1 MTIPHSLHAGRL
13 TATTRFAVIAG
24 KLIKYGFG
32 SLLAQLGVSRF
43 PWNCRRA
50 CTLSKELTPAA
61 RLRRVIEELGPAPV
75 KIGQLLSMRPD
86 LIPLEL
92 CDELKG
98 LQEDVRRER
107 FEDVRRV
114 VEDAYG
120 TTLEKLFSDFEKEP
134 VAAASLS
141 QVHRAHRKDTGALVA
156 VKVRRPGI
164 RKILAADLEIM
175 AFLAGL
181 ANERVV
187 ALRTA
192 RLPDVVAEVR
202 KSVLREIDFTNEAR
216 SMLFFN
222 QIFADE
228 PRVFAPEVHRD
239 LARESV
245 LVMDFVQGQ
254 RLDMFQGP
262 PEARRDLALLGLN
275 AAVRQMLEHGFFHAD
290 PHLGNLRVV
299 DGDRL
304 CFFDFGMCGRLT
316 PAMRAAL
323 VDYIVALAKNDADK
337 VAQVAMEMAV
347 SVPPLMDV
355 QRFQADIMFIL
366 EGMRVPLGEVN
377 LGRFLLDLTNLCRD
391 YGIFLRSDYILMA
404 RALLSIEAA
413 GRAIDPDFDSVEAL
427 RPVAA
432 RYAVRRLIPGLSD
445 KSMLNDLE
453 QRMDELVNLPKR
465 LTKLLDTAVAGKLAV
480 ELHQSDFGQLP
491 GQLRMIGNRLGG
503 ALITAAL
510 IIGSALVYISDVG
523 PHWNGVPALGL
534 AGFSV
539 SGLLGLWL
547 AWKMFR
553 GT

>member
-1 MTIPHSLHAGRL
+1 MSMNHSLHAGRL
-13 TATTRFAVIAG
+13 TATSRFAVIAG

-50 CTLSKELTPAA
+50 CTLSKDMTPSA

-107 FEDVRRV
+107 FEDVRAV
-114 VEDAYG
+114 VEEAYG
-120 TTLEKLFSDFEKEP
+120 TALENLFIEFEAEP

-141 QVHRAHRKDTGALVA
+141 QVHRARRKDTGALVA
-156 VKVRRPGI
+156 VKVQRPGI

-181 ANERVV
+181 ANERIIS
-187 ALRTA
+187 LRTA
-192 RLPDVVAEVR
+192 RLPDIVAEVH
-202 KSVLREIDFTNEAR
+202 KSILRELDFTNEAR
-216 SMLFFN
+216 SMLLFN
-222 QIFADE
+222 QIFAEE
-228 PRVFAPEVHRD
+228 PRVFAPDVHPD

-245 LVMDFVQGQ
+245 LVMSFVQGR
-254 RLDMFQGP
+254 RLDMFHGD
-262 PEARRDLALLGLN
+262 PETRRDLALLGLN
-275 AAVRQMLEHGFFHAD
+275 ATVRQMLEYGFFHAD
-290 PHLGNLRVV
+290 PHLGNLKIV
-299 DGDRL
+299 DEDKI

-316 PAMRAAL
+316 PDMRSAL
-323 VDYIVALAKNDADK
+323 VDYIVALAKNDPTR
-337 VAQVAMEMAV
+337 VAQVAMDMAV
-347 SVPPLMDV
+347 SVPPLMDE
-355 QRFQADIMFIL
+355 QRFEADVMFIL
-366 EGMRVPLGEVN
+366 EGMHVPLGEVN

-413 GRAIDPDFDSVEAL
+413 GRVVDPDFDSLEAL

-432 RYAVRRLIPGLSD
+432 RYSLRRMVPGLSD
-445 KSMLNDLE
+445 KTLLDNLE
-453 QRMDELVNLPKR
+453 QRMDELVNLPR
-465 LTKLLDTAVAGKLAV
+465 RITKLLDTAVAGKLSV
-480 ELHQSDFGQLP
+480 ELHQSDFGHFP
-491 GQLRMIGNRLGG
+491 DQLRLIGNRLGG

-510 IIGSALVYISDVG
+510 IIGSTLVYISDVG
-523 PHWNGVPALGL
+523 PHWNGVPALGV

-539 SGLLGLWL
+539 SGLLGVFL